1 MDMKLLLGIS
11 WSGIVKGRKK
21 KKALEDRGE
30 GAREMLSL
38 KAFPNVVRMMKGIW
52 YACMIVQVGTRQSG
66 SFLVNVLF
74 QISDAAW
81 ESFLDKKVVCSANL
95 EYMIQ
100 KTIQNIHWERRPR
113 TKTAEDNEED
123 EWDRLHDAGAQQP
136 LGDDED
142 DAQFPAA
149 DVQQRQWV

>member
-1 MDMKLLLGIS
+1 MER
-11 WSGIVKGRKK
+11 GIVKGRKK

-95 EYMIQ
+95 DYMIQ